1 MFYFED
7 GRIFTTDGNL
17 NWRFQIWQ
25 DIFSD
30 MWNTQYFLWV
40 MYDDIILMDSD
51 QRYGQDKQNIN
62 VHNYFFHIFS
72 RGGIVSVVFVLLFY
86 YFLFK
91 LFKQRNLHLDYFQ
104 ITLPLLF
111 NSLFDP
117 CMENAHYPVI
127 FYLLLGLTFR
137 KYIIFKE
144 ESEN

>member
-1 MFYFED
+1 MWSSS
-7 GRIFTTDGNL
+7 IFVTG
-17 NWRFQIWQ
+17 
-25 DIFSD
+25 
-30 MWNTQYFLWV
+30 YG
-40 MYDDIILMDSD
+40 YEGIIPAMDSD

-72 RGGIVSVVFVLLFY
+72 RGGITSVTFALLFY

-91 LFKQRNLHLDYFQ
+91 LFKQYDLHLDYLQ